1 MHAAFP
7 RVAAA
12 LALAFASMAWAR
24 DAAVA
29 PVLSTR
35 QQALMATVVGSAA
48 QPRILQVSL
57 DELHPTQPAI
67 GYDQVYY
74 KLGRYAAEE
83 KHIADIAKP
92 KKFADLC
99 EANGQGDVLSG
110 TANVAGATLG
120 APPPGYRCKAAVGSR
135 PDDMKSVVIGPQGKL
150 YLTDGHH
157 TFSTFW
163 EADGGRNHRL
173 KVWVKVSDN
182 FSALDESA
190 FWTRMRAENKVWL
203 KDGRNQPIAPQQLP
217 AAIGLQSL
225 GDDRYRALVYFTR
238 EVGYEPPDH
247 ATEFLEF
254 YWADWLRGKPA
265 LDLARIDLLNPAA
278 YANAILQAAQAMV
291 ALQPADIVSGGKR
304 AADLGALDEVD
315 HETLAELTQDKGKL
329 RYAIDYRKSLGRQ
342 GRMRGSVP
350 RTSVRP
356 LHQVALPLQLRQVAV
371 RPQQIGQAQGG
382 EGAGIGR

>member
-7 RVAAA
+7 RAAAA
-12 LALAFASMAWAR
+12 LALVFASMAWAR

-29 PVLSTR
+29 PAPVPSAR

-48 QPRILQVSL
+48 HPRILQVRL

-99 EANGQGDVLSG
+99 EANGQGDVLPN
-110 TANVAGATLG
+110 TANVPGATLA
-120 APPPGYRCKAAVGSR
+120 APPAGYRCKAAVGSR
-135 PDDMKSVVIGPQGKL
+135 PDDMKTVVIGPRGIV

-163 EADGGRNHRL
+163 DADGGRNRQM

-182 FSALDESA
+182 FSALGEAA
-190 FWTRMRAENKVWL
+190 FWTRMREENKVRL
-203 KDGRNQPIAPQQLP
+203 KNGRNQAITPRQLP
-217 AAIGLQSL
+217 PAIGLQSL
-225 GDDRYRALVYFTR
+225 GDDPYRSLVYFTR
-238 EVGYEPPDH
+238 GIGYEPPEH

-254 YWADWLRGKPA
+254 YWADWLRGMPA
-265 LDLARIDLLNPAA
+265 LDLARVDLRDATA
-278 YANAILQAAQAMV
+278 YANAVLLAAQAMV
-291 ALQPADIVSGGKR
+291 ALQPDDIVSGGKSAR
-304 AADLGALDEVD
+304 ELGALREVNREAFDELID
-315 HETLAELTQDKGKL
+315 DKGKL
-329 RYAIDYRKSLGRQ
+329 RHAIAYKKSL
-342 GRMRGSVP
+342 
-350 RTSVRP
+350 
-356 LHQVALPLQLRQVAV
+356 
-371 RPQQIGQAQGG
+371 AQ
-382 EGAGIGR
+382 

>member
-12 LALAFASMAWAR
+12 LALSFASMAWAR
-24 DAAVA
+24 DAVVA
-29 PVLSTR
+29 PALSAR

-48 QPRILQVSL
+48 HPRILQVRL

-99 EANGQGDVLSG
+99 EANGQGDVLPG
-110 TANVAGATLG
+110 TANVAGATLST
-120 APPPGYRCKAAVGSR
+120 PPAGYRCKAAVGSR
-135 PDDMKSVVIGPQGKL
+135 PDDMKTVVIGPRGIV

-163 EADGGRNHRL
+163 ESDGGDGGDGGRNHQL

-182 FSALDESA
+182 FSALDDAA

-203 KDGRNQPIAPQQLP
+203 KNGKNQAITPRQLP
-217 AAIGLQSL
+217 SAIGLRTL
-225 GDDRYRALVYFTR
+225 GDDPYRSLVYFTR
-238 EVGYEPPDH
+238 EIGYEPPGK

-254 YWADWLRGKPA
+254 YWADWLRGMPA
-265 LDLARIDLLNPAA
+265 LDLARVDLRDPAA

-291 ALQPADIVSGGKR
+291 ALRPGDIVSGGKS
-304 AADLGALDEVD
+304 AADLGALDKVD
-315 HETLAELTQDKGKL
+315 RETLEELTQNKGKL
-329 RYAIDYRKSLGRQ
+329 SYAIAYKQSLAR
-342 GRMRGSVP
+342 
-350 RTSVRP
+350 
-356 LHQVALPLQLRQVAV
+356 
-371 RPQQIGQAQGG
+371 
-382 EGAGIGR
+382 

>member
-7 RVAAA
+7 RAAAA

-29 PVLSTR
+29 PAPVLSAR

-48 QPRILQVSL
+48 HPRILQVRL

-74 KLGRYAAEE
+74 KLGRYAVEE

-99 EANGQGDVLSG
+99 EANGQGDVLPN
-110 TANVAGATLG
+110 TANVAGATLA
-120 APPPGYRCKAAVGSR
+120 APPAGYRCKAAVGSR
-135 PDDMKSVVIGPQGKL
+135 PGDMKTVVIGPRGIV

-163 EADGGRNHRL
+163 EADGGRNRQM

-182 FSALDESA
+182 FSALGEAA
-190 FWTRMRAENKVWL
+190 FWARMREENKVWL
-203 KDGRNQPIAPQQLP
+203 KNSRHQAITPQQLP
-217 AAIGLQSL
+217 PAIGLQSL
-225 GDDRYRALVYFTR
+225 GDDPYRSLVYFTR
-238 EVGYEPPDH
+238 GIGYEPPEH

-254 YWADWLRGKPA
+254 YWADWLRGMQA
-265 LDLARIDLLNPAA
+265 LDLARVDLRDATA
-278 YANAILQAAQAMV
+278 YANAVLLAAQAMV
-291 ALQPADIVSGGKR
+291 ALRPDDIVSSGKSAR
-304 AADLGALDEVD
+304 ELGALREVNREAFDELID
-315 HETLAELTQDKGKL
+315 DKGKL
-329 RYAIDYRKSLGRQ
+329 RHAIAYKKSL
-342 GRMRGSVP
+342 
-350 RTSVRP
+350 TK
-356 LHQVALPLQLRQVAV
+356 
-371 RPQQIGQAQGG
+371 
-382 EGAGIGR
+382 

>member
-7 RVAAA
+7 RAAAA
-12 LALAFASMAWAR
+12 LALSFASMAWAR

-29 PVLSTR
+29 TAPALSAR
-35 QQALMATVVGSAA
+35 QQALMSTVVGSAA

-83 KHIADIAKP
+83 RHIADIAKP

-99 EANGQGDVLSG
+99 EANGQGDVLPG
-110 TANVAGATLG
+110 TANVAGATLA

-135 PDDMKSVVIGPQGKL
+135 PDDMKTVVIGPQGKL

-182 FSALDESA
+182 FSALGESA

-203 KDGRNQPIAPQQLP
+203 KDGRNQAITPQQLP
-217 AAIGLQSL
+217 AAIGLPSL

-238 EVGYEPPDH
+238 EIGYEPPDR

-265 LDLARIDLLNPAA
+265 LDLARIDLLDRVA
-278 YANAILQAAQAMV
+278 YASAILLAAQAMV
-291 ALQPADIVSGGKR
+291 ALKPADIVSGGKR
-304 AADLGALDEVD
+304 AAELGALDEVD

-329 RYAIDYRKSLGRQ
+329 RYAIDYRKSLGR
-342 GRMRGSVP
+342 
-350 RTSVRP
+350 
-356 LHQVALPLQLRQVAV
+356 
-371 RPQQIGQAQGG
+371 
-382 EGAGIGR
+382 

>member
-1 MHAAFP
+1 MHTAFP

-12 LALAFASMAWAR
+12 LALSFASMAWAR

-29 PVLSTR
+29 PAPVLNAR

-99 EANGQGDVLSG
+99 EANGQGDVLPG
-110 TANVAGATLG
+110 TANVAGATLA
-120 APPPGYRCKAAVGSR
+120 APPAGYRCKAAVGSR
-135 PDDMKSVVIGPQGKL
+135 PDDMKTVVIGPRGTV

-157 TFSTFW
+157 TFSTFLD
-163 EADGGRNHRL
+163 ADGGRNHRL

-182 FSALDESA
+182 FSALGEAA
-190 FWTRMRAENKVWL
+190 FWTRMREENKVWL
-203 KDGRNQPIAPQQLP
+203 KNGRNQAITPQQLP
-217 AAIGLQSL
+217 SAIGLKAL
-225 GDDRYRALVYFTR
+225 GDDPYRSLVYFTR
-238 EVGYEPPDH
+238 GIGYEPPDK

-254 YWADWLRGKPA
+254 YWADWLRRKPA
-265 LDLARIDLLNPAA
+265 LNLERADLLDPAA
-278 YANAILQAAQAMV
+278 YASAILLAAQAMV
-291 ALQPADIVSGGKR
+291 ALQPAEIVSGGKR
-304 AADLGALDEVD
+304 AADLGALREID
-315 HETLAELTQDKGKL
+315 HAAFDELTEDKGKL
-329 RYAIDYRKSLGRQ
+329 GYAIGYRKSLPRQ
-342 GRMRGSVP
+342 
-350 RTSVRP
+350 
-356 LHQVALPLQLRQVAV
+356 
-371 RPQQIGQAQGG
+371 
-382 EGAGIGR
+382 